1 MSISNRRYGS
11 RNLEKRLGELTVGE
25 FLRTWRESESM
36 SLKEFGKLVG
46 MSVSNLC
53 DVEKGRKGI
62 SPEKADKI
70 ARTIDVPPSLLIRLS
85 IESSLRAAGLH
96 YSVDVKP
103 AA

>member
-1 MSISNRRYGS
+1 MRTKNRRSGS
-11 RNLEKRLGELTVGE
+11 RRLEKRLGRLTAGE
-25 FLRTWRESESM
+25 FLRTWRESEAM

-53 DVEKGRKGI
+53 DVEKGRKGV

-70 ARTIDVPPSLLIRLS
+70 ARAIDVPPSLLIRLS
-85 IESSLRAAGLH
+85 IEGSLRAAGLH